1 MPMITSLS
9 LSKSNSKHH
18 AKRPR
23 LGQLQTDAD
32 VPRAERRA
40 QQQDGTGKP
49 ATKAKAVPF
58 PTKEQV
64 LAFIQDQDGPIGKKE
79 IARAFNLRGA
89 DRIPLKALLKEL
101 ERDGEVDRGRGRR
114 LAKSGALPEVT
125 IIEIIGPDED
135 GDLWG
140 RPADFP
146 KDDAEPRI
154 LVIDNKRTD
163 RPLTTGDHVLSRL
176 ERKDGDLYEAQPIRR
191 LENRAQRIVG
201 LFERDRHGHA
211 RIVPTDKR
219 LKTEFSVA
227 PQDVGNTRPG
237 DIVVALIDPARRLG
251 TPRARIVERVG
262 RLGEAKSISLISIVE
277 HGIPL
282 EFSAAAL
289 TEAAEAK
296 GATLGD
302 RTDLRLIPL
311 VTIDGDDARD
321 FDDAVHAKPDPNPD
335 NPGGWILLVAIADV
349 AHYVR
354 SGDPLDKA
362 ARERGNSVYFPDRVV
377 PMLPEELSNG
387 WCSLKPLE
395 DRPCLAVEMVIDAEG
410 KKLHHRFMRG
420 LMRSVAR
427 LTYERA
433 QEAMD
438 GVTDDI
444 TAPLLEPVIKPL
456 YGAFR
461 SLLAAREHRGT
472 LDLDIAERRVFINP
486 EGRIDRIVPRTRLDS
501 HRLIEEF
508 MIAANVAAAESLE
521 RRKQPCMYRV
531 HETPDPARV
540 EALREFLRGLNF
552 PLAKGQVIR
561 PKHFTAL
568 LHKAAGSPYAAM
580 INSLVLRSQAQAV
593 YAPENLGHFGL
604 ALARYAHFTSPIR
617 RYADLLV
624 HRALISAYGFGE
636 DGLPPEVGE
645 QFVDIGDHISGTE
658 RRAAAAE
665 REATDRY
672 IAAFLSDRVG
682 EIFAGRIAS
691 VTRFGLFVTLDDSGA
706 DGLIPISSLP
716 SDFYDHDE
724 RGHALV
730 GRRWG
735 RLFQLGARVEVRLL
749 AAAPLTG
756 GMTFEIVSGG
766 DFAAPSEPVSE
777 ADRPRYGHKG
787 LGRKDAGHKKDW
799 SHKGPD
805 RQRRDHRRPD
815 GQDRREQ
822 KAARPLG
829 SSPGRG
835 PDAASPSSRPS
846 PGSPSSDR
854 LDERSATPQQP
865 GKSRRQRSEQPESV
879 LSRQSRKGKSKAGES
894 ARNNRSPKKR

>member
-1 MPMITSLS
+1 
-9 LSKSNSKHH
+9 LSKSNSKHRT
-18 AKRPR
+18 KRPK

-32 VPRAERRA
+32 TPRAERRA
-40 QQQDGTGKP
+40 RDQGGEKQPEK
-49 ATKAKAVPF
+49 KAKAVPF

-64 LAFIQDQDGPIGKKE
+64 LAFIQDQDGPVGKRE

-89 DRIPLKALLKEL
+89 DRIPLKALIKEL

-114 LAKSGALPEVT
+114 VARSGALPEVT
-125 IIEIIGPDED
+125 VIEIIGPDED
-135 GDLWG
+135 GDLWA
-140 RPADFP
+140 RPVDFP

-163 RPLTTGDHVLSRL
+163 RPLANGDHVLARL
-176 ERKDGDLYEAQPIRR
+176 ERKDADIYEAQPIRR
-191 LENRAQRIVG
+191 LEHHSQRVVG

-211 RIVPTDKR
+211 RIKPTDKR
-219 LKTEFSVA
+219 VKTEFNVD
-227 PQDVGNTRPG
+227 PNHVGNARHG
-237 DIVVALIDPARRLG
+237 DIVVALVEPARRLG
-251 TPRARIVERVG
+251 TPRARILERVG
-262 RLGEAKSISLISIVE
+262 RIGEAKSISLISIVE

-282 EFSAAAL
+282 EFSVAAQ
-289 TEAAEAK
+289 TQAAEAK
-296 GATLGD
+296 AAPLGT
-302 RTDLRLIPL
+302 RTDLRAVPL

-321 FDDAVHAKPDPNPD
+321 FDDAVHAKPDPNPQ

-349 AHYVR
+349 AHYVGT
-354 SGDPLDKA
+354 GDALDKT

-395 DRPCLAVEMVIDAEG
+395 ERPCIAVEMVIDAEG

-420 LMRSVAR
+420 LMRSAAR
-427 LTYERA
+427 LTYEQA
-433 QEAMD
+433 QAAMD
-438 GVTDDI
+438 GATDDI
-444 TAPLLEPVIKPL
+444 TAPLLESVIKPL
-456 YGAFR
+456 YGAFK
-461 SLLAAREHRGT
+461 SLLFAREQRGT
-472 LDLDIAERRVFINP
+472 LDLDIAERRVFINQ
-486 EGRIDRIVPRTRLDS
+486 EGKIDRIVPRLRLDS

-540 EALREFLRGLNF
+540 EALREFLRGLDF
-552 PLAKGQVIR
+552 SIAKGQVIR

-568 LHKAAGSPYAAM
+568 LHKAANSPYAAM

-624 HRALISAYGFGE
+624 HRSLISAYGFGE
-636 DGLPPEVGE
+636 DGLPPEIGE
-645 QFVDIGDHISGTE
+645 QFTDIGDHISGTE

-672 IAAFLSDRVG
+672 IAAFLSDRLG
-682 EIFAGRIAS
+682 EVFAGRIGS
-691 VTRFGLFVTLDDSGA
+691 VTRFGLFITLNESGA
-706 DGLIPISSLP
+706 DGLVPISTLP

-735 RLFQLGARVEVRLL
+735 RVFQLGAEVEVRLL
-749 AAAPLTG
+749 AATPLTG

-766 DFAAPSEPVSE
+766 DFE
-777 ADRPRYGHKG
+777 ALSDVPRQSAERNRPHRGTGGK
-787 LGRKDAGHKKDW
+787 
-799 SHKGPD
+799 
-805 RQRRDHRRPD
+805 QR
-815 GQDRREQ
+815 
-822 KAARPLG
+822 
-829 SSPGRG
+829 
-835 PDAASPSSRPS
+835 
-846 PGSPSSDR
+846 
-854 LDERSATPQQP
+854 PQQNRD
-865 GKSRRQRSEQPESV
+865 S
-879 LSRQSRKGKSKAGES
+879 LSRQAREPAGKHRRHAPAREGSSTPSTESSGSAAAPASHGRHAGRPPKAEHGSAPRSKGGRKPGK
-894 ARNNRSPKKR
+894 RR

>member
-1 MPMITSLS
+1 MSLS

-18 AKRPR
+18 SKRPR
-23 LGQLQTDAD
+23 LGQLQTEEL
-32 VPRAERRA
+32 VPRAEKRGQA
-40 QQQDGTGKP
+40 GGKP
-49 ATKAKAVPF
+49 KPANTAKPVPF

-64 LAFIQDQDGPIGKKE
+64 LAFIQDQDGPVGKRE

-101 ERDGEVDRGRGRR
+101 EQEGEVDRGRGRR
-114 LAKSGALPEVT
+114 LARSGALPEVT
-125 IIEIIGPDED
+125 VIEIVGADED
-135 GDLWG
+135 GDLWA
-140 RPADFP
+140 RPVDFP
-146 KDDAEPRI
+146 TDDAEPRI

-163 RPLTTGDHVLSRL
+163 RPLTGGDRVLARL

-191 LENRAQRIVG
+191 LDHHAQRVVG
-201 LFERDRHGHA
+201 LFERDRHGQA

-219 LKTEFSVA
+219 MKTEFSVA
-227 PQDVGNTRPG
+227 PQDVGAARSG
-237 DIVVALIDPARRLG
+237 DIVVAMVEPARRLG
-251 TPRARIVERVG
+251 TPRARIIERVG
-262 RLGEAKSISLISIVE
+262 RIGEAKSISLIAIVE
-277 HGIPL
+277 HGIPQD
-282 EFSAAAL
+282 FSVAAL
-289 TEAAEAK
+289 AQAADAK
-296 GATLGD
+296 AASLGT
-302 RTDLRLIPL
+302 RTDLRQIPL

-321 FDDAVHAKPDPNPD
+321 FDDAVHAKPDPNPE

-354 SGDPLDKA
+354 SGDALDKA

-395 DRPCLAVEMVIDAEG
+395 ERPCLAVEMTINAAG

-420 LMRSVAR
+420 LMRSAAR
-427 LTYERA
+427 LTYELA
-433 QEAMD
+433 QQAMD
-438 GVTDDI
+438 GVTDDL
-444 TAPLLEPVIKPL
+444 TGPLLEPVIKPL

-461 SLLAAREHRGT
+461 ALLQAREERGT

-486 EGRIDRIVPRTRLDS
+486 EGKIDRIVPRQRLDS

-521 RRKQPCMYRV
+521 RRKQPCIYRV

-540 EALREFLRGLNF
+540 EALREFLKGLDF
-552 PLAKGQVIR
+552 TIAKGQVIR
-561 PKHFTAL
+561 PKHFTSL
-568 LHKAAGSPYAAM
+568 LHKAANTPYAAM

-624 HRALISAYGFGE
+624 HRSLITAYGFGE

-658 RRAAAAE
+658 RRAAVAE
-665 REATDRY
+665 RESTDRY
-672 IAAFLSDRVG
+672 VAAFLSDRVG

-691 VTRFGLFVTLDDSGA
+691 VTRFGLFVALDDSGA
-706 DGLIPISSLP
+706 DGLVPISSLP

-724 RGHALV
+724 PGHALV

-735 RLFQLGARVEVRLL
+735 RTFQLGARVEVRLL

-756 GMTFEIVSGG
+756 GMTFQIVSGG
-766 DFAAPSEPVSE
+766 DFGEVDGPAGQQAP
-777 ADRPRYGHKG
+777 G
-787 LGRKDAGHKKDW
+787 
-799 SHKGPD
+799 
-805 RQRRDHRRPD
+805 
-815 GQDRREQ
+815 
-822 KAARPLG
+822 ARTGEPLG
-829 SSPGRG
+829 G
-835 PDAASPSSRPS
+835 PRPSRDSMSRPGHHGG
-846 PGSPSSDR
+846 PKGGKGTAR
-854 LDERSATPQQP
+854 TADEL
-865 GKSRRQRSEQPESV
+865 GKS
-879 LSRQSRKGKSKAGES
+879 
-894 ARNNRSPKKR
+894 SPKKTHRGQSRSTAAAPARSTSDDKGTSPATGRTKRHGESRTGAATDHAGRPGRHKGGGKLGKRR

>member
-1 MPMITSLS
+1 MPMIMSLS
-9 LSKSNSKHH
+9 LSKSNSKHRN
-18 AKRPR
+18 KPR
-23 LGQLQTDAD
+23 LGQLQTEAD
-32 VPRAERRA
+32 KPRAEKHGRA
-40 QQQDGTGKP
+40 EADEAQPGK
-49 ATKAKAVPF
+49 KIKAVPF

-64 LAFIQDQDGPIGKKE
+64 LAFIQDQDGPVGKRE

-114 LAKSGALPEVT
+114 LARSGALPEVT
-125 IIEIIGPDED
+125 VIEIIGPDED

-163 RPLTTGDHVLSRL
+163 RPLATGDRALCRL
-176 ERKDGDLYEAQPIRR
+176 ERKDDDLYEAQPIRR
-191 LENRAQRIVG
+191 IDHHAQRIVG

-211 RIVPTDKR
+211 RIIPTDKR
-219 LKTEFSVA
+219 LKTEFNVD
-227 PQDVGNTRPG
+227 PNHIGNARHG
-237 DIVVALIDPARRLG
+237 DIVVAMVEPARRMG
-251 TPRARIVERVG
+251 TPRGRIIERVG
-262 RLGEAKSISLISIVE
+262 RIGEAKSISLISIVE

-282 EFSAAAL
+282 NFSEAALDQAAA
-289 TEAAEAK
+289 AQA
-296 GATLGD
+296 ATLGA
-302 RTDLRLIPL
+302 RTDLRDIPL

-321 FDDAVHAKPDPNPD
+321 FDDAVHAKPDPHPQ

-354 SGDPLDKA
+354 TGDALDKT

-387 WCSLKPLE
+387 WCSLKPHE
-395 DRPCLAVEMVIDAEG
+395 ERPCMAVEMTINAEG
-410 KKLHHRFMRG
+410 KKLNHRFMRG
-420 LMRSVAR
+420 LMRSAAR
-427 LTYERA
+427 LTYEQA
-433 QEAMD
+433 QAAMD

-444 TAPLLEPVIKPL
+444 TAPILEPVIKPL
-456 YGAFR
+456 YGAFK
-461 SLLAAREHRGT
+461 SLLSAREQRGT
-472 LDLDIAERRVFINP
+472 LDLDIAERRVFINQ
-486 EGRIDRIVPRTRLDS
+486 EGKIDRIVPRTRLDS

-521 RRKQPCMYRV
+521 KRKQPCMYRV

-540 EALREFLRGLNF
+540 EALREFLQGLSF
-552 PLAKGQVIR
+552 SIAKGQVIR

-604 ALARYAHFTSPIR
+604 ALQRYAHFTSPIR

-636 DGLPPEVGE
+636 DGLPPEIGE

-682 EIFAGRIAS
+682 NVFAGRIAS
-691 VTRFGLFVTLDDSGA
+691 VTRFGLFVTLNDSGA
-706 DGLIPISSLP
+706 DGLVPISSLP

-735 RLFQLGARVEVRLL
+735 RLFRLGAEVEVRLL
-749 AAAPLTG
+749 AATPLTG

-766 DFAAPSEPVSE
+766 DFSADVAAGGDHPAGGKGGKPHRDSLSRH
-777 ADRPRYGHKG
+777 ATGTGPR
-787 LGRKDAGHKKDW
+787 
-799 SHKGPD
+799 
-805 RQRRDHRRPD
+805 
-815 GQDRREQ
+815 
-822 KAARPLG
+822 
-829 SSPGRG
+829 GRG
-835 PDAASPSSRPS
+835 NQRDKGERRRQDSPESGRGEKPQSGTRHHAEAASPSGE
-846 PGSPSSDR
+846 PGPR
-854 LDERSATPQQP
+854 GRRRGAGKAKAEHRP
-865 GKSRRQRSEQPESV
+865 GKRR
-879 LSRQSRKGKSKAGES
+879 
-894 ARNNRSPKKR
+894 